1 MTFKGKISIVWYL
14 AIAVLNGIALASL
27 VYSGI
32 SKPMILSL
40 VILLVVDLYLIPV
53 LFKNEVTIMK
63 KEVEIHFGLLKK
75 TLPIQEI
82 LLVKQ
87 MKNYSASF
95 AADFDR
101 VGIESRRMSSVFISV
116 ENSSEFINELIKRNR
131 KIKYVI

>member
-53 LFKNEVTIMK
+53 LFKNEVTITK